1 MEDSTPGKRGK
12 KRKLEN
18 DFDTTNGSSREV
30 LLAAGWFISNQ
41 KLFEKFVY
49 NVDCAFDF
57 VFCATVP
64 LLEGDSEVQ
73 NCSSNLFSEAA
84 LLKFD
89 YILCFA
95 AGVLKLKSGWSSK
108 IHFN

>member
-1 MEDSTPGKRGK
+1 MRKGFYCDDFL
-12 KRKLEN
+12 KLEN

-57 VFCATVP
+57 ECAKDVA
-64 LLEGDSEVQ
+64 LEVI
-73 NCSSNLFSEAA
+73 N
-84 LLKFD
+84 
-89 YILCFA
+89 
-95 AGVLKLKSGWSSK
+95 
-108 IHFN
+108 